1 MTYEMT
7 GTIKKIGD
15 LQTFASGFEK
25 RELLLNDEDPRFPQD
40 IAFSFTRDRTKLLD
54 QFAEGDRV
62 KVSFDIRCRE
72 FNDRHYIDLNAWKI
86 ERPEGVSPAAGMPA
100 SPAPAAQPAP
110 PAPPA
115 PGAADASLD
124 DLPF

>member
-1 MTYEMT
+1 MPYEMT

-15 LQTFASGFEK
+15 LQTFPSGFEK
-25 RELLLNDEDPRFPQD
+25 RELMLNDEDPRFPQD

-86 ERPEGVSPAAGMPA
+86 ERPEGVPSAAGMPA
-100 SPAPAAQPAP
+100 APAAAAQPAP

>member
-1 MTYEMT
+1 MPYEMT
-7 GTIKKIGD
+7 GTIRKIGD
-15 LQTFASGFEK
+15 LQTFPSGFEK
-25 RELLLNDEDPRFPQD
+25 RELMLNDEDPRFPQD

-86 ERPEGVSPAAGMPA
+86 ERPEGVPASAGMPA
-100 SPAPAAQPAP
+100 APAAAAQPAP